1 MSVSYRECI
10 DAWYMILLQRITQGG
25 IRSFVGFSLSLKWG
39 WGGGG
44 TRAIHRTIGTKYTFP
59 IVFYYQYFRS
69 WFKLLTLQ

>member
-1 MSVSYRECI
+1 
-10 DAWYMILLQRITQGG
+10 MIVLQRITQGG
-25 IRSFVGFSLSLKWG
+25 IRKFVGFSLSLKWG

-69 WFKLLTLQ
+69 